1 MKLFRRFCFNLFTDR
16 SVMSIRVST
25 GKSPQRV
32 VVACPTATTTNR
44 FPAAA
49 TSLMA
54 AAAATAMHSDVN
66 FIISG
71 LKHDI

>member
-1 MKLFRRFCFNLFTDR
+1 MKLLRWFCFNRFTAR

-54 AAAATAMHSDVN
+54 AAATAMHSDVN